1 MGQANLLLLL
11 GLASLAYIQG
21 CTFKENAQDLISVG
35 YHTDG
40 DGNTAVDKIEVKMKD
55 RGKFDNLM
63 DGCKRPRSKEIVVQY
78 RTQGEGEEGWKKG
91 GTKTL
96 SSKRPFNL
104 ENLNPCEK
112 YEVKVT
118 VNDEP
123 LNVFEIGPFYDGDH
137 GHAYLHEE
145 QDNENYQAYDLN
157 PLNHIKVIS
166 GESSANIS
174 VSGFCARTI
183 VLEVQA
189 EGEEGD
195 AGQLLLQNDLKNP
208 GSKLEKLEKL
218 KPCTKYRVTL
228 DLYLNEQADLDAAAE
243 SNEIDYVNQNF
254 ATFYTMPTI
263 DGLNDHDLPSFDPE
277 TRNLTWDFSHFFDQ
291 ACANTEPTDI
301 ENFKV
306 TLMKGKDE
314 EEVGVAGSMALI
326 SECDE
331 EFSLLVEYDKQERSW
346 SRKKTVWNQLLTRTS
361 IPTEE
366 TVIIE
371 NEHLV
376 LTTDNCLADPDIVEL
391 VPLSAADQA
400 EAIQLTPEELC
411 FRMKPV
417 SEVGWM
423 GCLDYTVQ
431 VHRSGK
437 VDQLNQLTHPGWK
450 TALDGINMDVS
461 GSTNDSVELEKP
473 AIFWTDGAIKMK
485 VVCNGSLVEGEL
497 DTVEVDFEVDEPL
510 ELTGLM
516 SDKEY
521 ECEARLFKDDGSSSG
536 WSDVWSAHTLETG
549 EEEEIVP
556 EETSTVIEIQEELD
570 NVDDPFLQS
579 VGDPDSYSDND
590 DDDDDDDLLKTAP
603 QVTHNARTAGGDAS
617 SEKSGDESN
626 KGDKEEKN
634 DKSSGNLNIGSFL
647 SVVLASTA
655 LLLTNHF

>member
-1 MGQANLLLLL
+1 MRYCIAL
-11 GLASLAYIQG
+11 G
-21 CTFKENAQDLISVG
+21 T
-35 YHTDG
+35 
-40 DGNTAVDKIEVKMKD
+40 
-55 RGKFDNLM
+55 RGK
-63 DGCKRPRSKEIVVQY
+63 
-78 RTQGEGEEGWKKG
+78 T
-91 GTKTL
+91 
-96 SSKRPFNL
+96 
-104 ENLNPCEK
+104 
-112 YEVKVT
+112 
-118 VNDEP
+118 
-123 LNVFEIGPFYDGDH
+123 
-137 GHAYLHEE
+137 
-145 QDNENYQAYDLN
+145 
-157 PLNHIKVIS
+157 
-166 GESSANIS
+166 
-174 VSGFCARTI
+174 
-183 VLEVQA
+183 
-189 EGEEGD
+189 
-195 AGQLLLQNDLKNP
+195 
-208 GSKLEKLEKL
+208 
-218 KPCTKYRVTL
+218 
-228 DLYLNEQADLDAAAE
+228 AAAGR
-243 SNEIDYVNQNF
+243 
-254 ATFYTMPTI
+254 AMPA
-263 DGLNDHDLPSFDPE
+263 
-277 TRNLTWDFSHFFDQ
+277 
-291 ACANTEPTDI
+291 AC
-301 ENFKV
+301 
-306 TLMKGKDE
+306 
-314 EEVGVAGSMALI
+314 
-326 SECDE
+326 
-331 EFSLLVEYDKQERSW
+331 
-346 SRKKTVWNQLLTRTS
+346 
-361 IPTEE
+361 IPIEE

-376 LTTDNCLADPDIVEL
+376 LTTDNCLADPDLVEL

-400 EAIQLTPEELC
+400 EAIQLTPEEL
-411 FRMKPV
+411 RASKPV

-497 DTVEVDFEVDEPL
+497 DTVEFDFEVDEPL

-516 SDKEY
+516 SDTEY

-556 EETSTVIEIQEELD
+556 EETSTVIETQEELD
-570 NVDDPFLQS
+570 NVDDPILQS

-603 QVTHNARTAGGDAS
+603 QLVGNVRTAGGDTS

-626 KGDKEEKN
+626 NSDEEEEKEKKD